1 MFPAFFAF
9 REKGWHLNIILL
21 TCKLTAANSITP
33 TCIRRKKNVC
43 MNMKPITGGYRLSL
57 NKIQTEFNE
66 LSSSSTLTFPLQF
79 LHLFTTIIHPTS
91 ISLFPPVPPAHP
103 SASRAQFFILNP
115 LLCLHLFLSPSK
127 TTAIPERGPSIFFN
141 ETRVRES
148 AKATTD
154 YYLSL
159 PPLNTG

>member
-1 MFPAFFAF
+1 MQTKSSQFHNPHVHQKT
-9 REKGWHLNIILL
+9 EWCVNL
-21 TCKLTAANSITP
+21 
-33 TCIRRKKNVC
+33 
-43 MNMKPITGGYRLSL
+43 KPITGERILWL
-57 NKIQTEFNE
+57 NKIQTKFNE
-66 LSSSSTLTFPLQF
+66 LSSSSTVTFPLPF
-79 LHLFTTIIHPTS
+79 PPSFTTIIHPSS
-91 ISLFPPVPPAHP
+91 IPRTPPPPQP
-103 SASRAQFFILNP
+103 PNYRLPFLAQFFVLNP

-148 AKATTD
+148 AKATAD